1 MKKVLRVLLLFSSLC
16 YIGCEGCM
24 KGCKHF
30 KSETIGLKRKITL
43 YACDGTPIKT
53 WEGRFMVELSGST
66 AAWIDDGKEV
76 KIAGTFIIEEQ

>member
-1 MKKVLRVLLLFSSLC
+1 MRKILILVLLFSSLC

-30 KSETIGLKRKITL
+30 KSETIGLKRKVTL

-53 WEGRFMVELSGST
+53 WEGRFMVELNGST
-66 AAWIDDGKEV
+66 AAWIDNGKEV